1 MDSRNQKENI
11 KEFVRRWS
19 AQTGAEEEQ
28 DRSFWIEFLQDCLG
42 VTNATKLLDFQR
54 KVGGRKID
62 VFYEDMKVLIEQKGK
77 GIDLDKPSVRSKRV
91 GEETPFQQAKWYADN
106 MPNSIRPDWIITCN
120 FDEFRI
126 YDLNHP
132 ENEYVQVLLEELPDQ
147 IHLFS
152 FFTDKSNS
160 RLIKEKELSVR
171 AGELVGELYKALSAR
186 QLPLS
191 KTSRIFSATAWTTG
205 TATEFPNCLYA

>member
-19 AQTGAEEEQ
+19 EQTGAEEEQ

-42 VTNATKLLDFQR
+42 VPNATKLLDFQR

-62 VFYEDMKVLIEQKGK
+62 VFYEDMKILIEQKGK
-77 GIDLDKPSVRSKRV
+77 GIDLDKPSVRSKRI

-160 RLIKEKELSVR
+160 RLVKEKELSVR

>member
-28 DRSFWIEFLQDCLG
+28 DRSFWIEFMQDCLG
-42 VTNATKLLDFQR
+42 VPNATKLLDFQR

-77 GIDLDKPSVRSKRV
+77 GIDLDKPSVCSKRV

-106 MPNSIRPDWIITCN
+106 MPNSIRPDWSQS
-120 FDEFRI
+120 
-126 YDLNHP
+126 P
-132 ENEYVQVLLEELPDQ
+132 
-147 IHLFS
+147 LF
-152 FFTDKSNS
+152 
-160 RLIKEKELSVR
+160 
-171 AGELVGELYKALSAR
+171 
-186 QLPLS
+186 
-191 KTSRIFSATAWTTG
+191 KTSIIFSATAWTTG